1 MLNVLLSLGVF
12 ASILLFMEGAQAA
25 LTSVLSP
32 DRQRFRR
39 RLRSANAQENESSL
53 LIVKKALLMNFPWL
67 NDLMERIPILSLLQ
81 LLPEQAGLRM
91 SAGKLLSL
99 SLSFGAAGV
108 FASLI
113 MNGGALVTFCVT
125 LGGLLAPF
133 LYALEKRRKRF
144 QKFELQFP
152 NAMDLIARCLR
163 AGHPFLGGLRIVSE
177 EMEDPVGTEFRK
189 VVEEITFGI
198 ETETALKSL
207 VTRINLM
214 DLKFFVTA
222 AIIQRETGGNLAEIV
237 EAISEV
243 IRQRF
248 AMQSRTKSLSAE
260 GKLSA
265 GVLLAMPFAMLL
277 ALSILNPNYIRPLFV
292 DPTGIHMLQGGGL
305 LMIVGA
311 LVMKKL
317 IKIKI

>member
-12 ASILLFMEGAQAA
+12 ASILLFIEGAQAA
-25 LTSVLSP
+25 LTAILNP
-32 DRQRFRR
+32 DRDRFRR
-39 RLRSANAQENESSL
+39 RLRSANGQETESPL
-53 LIVKKALLMNFPWL
+53 LLVKKTLLMNFPWL
-67 NDLMERIPILSLLQ
+67 TNLMERIPFLSLLQ
-81 LLPEQAGLRM
+81 LLPQQAGLRM

-99 SLSFGAAGV
+99 SVSFGASGLLT
-108 FASLI
+108 SLI
-113 MNGGALVTFCVT
+113 LNKGALMTLGVT
-125 LGGLLAPF
+125 LGGLLAPLF
-133 LYALEKRRKRF
+133 YALHKRRKRF
-144 QKFELQFP
+144 QKFEQQFP
-152 NAMDLIARCLR
+152 NAMDLVARSLR
-163 AGHPFLGGLRIVSE
+163 AGHPFLAGLRIVSE
-177 EMEDPVGTEFRK
+177 EIEEPVGTEFRK

-207 VTRINLM
+207 VARINLM
-214 DLKFFVTA
+214 DVKFFVTA

-248 AMQSRTKSLSAE
+248 AMISRTKSLSAE

-265 GVLLAMPFAMLL
+265 IVLLAMPFAMLL
-277 ALSILNPNYIRPLFV
+277 TLSILNPTYIRPLFV
-292 DPTGIHMLQGGGL
+292 DPTGIRMLQGGAL

-317 IKIKI
+317 IKIKV

>member
-12 ASILLFMEGAQAA
+12 ASILLFIEGAQAA
-25 LTSVLSP
+25 LTAIFNP
-32 DRQRFRR
+32 DRDRFRR
-39 RLRSANAQENESSL
+39 RLRSANGQETESPL
-53 LIVKKALLMNFPWL
+53 LLVKKTLLMNFPWL
-67 NDLMERIPILSLLQ
+67 TNLMERIPFLSLLQ
-81 LLPEQAGLRM
+81 LLPQQAGLRM

-99 SLSFGAAGV
+99 SVSFGASGLLT
-108 FASLI
+108 SLI
-113 MNGGALVTFCVT
+113 LNKGALMTLGVT

-133 LYALEKRRKRF
+133 FYALHKRRKRF
-144 QKFELQFP
+144 QKFEQQFP
-152 NAMDLIARCLR
+152 NAMDLVARSLR
-163 AGHPFLGGLRIVSE
+163 AGHPFLAGLRIVSE
-177 EMEDPVGTEFRK
+177 EIEEPVGTEFRK

-207 VTRINLM
+207 VARINLM
-214 DLKFFVTA
+214 DVKFFVTA

-248 AMQSRTKSLSAE
+248 AMISRTKSLSAE

-265 GVLLAMPFAMLL
+265 IVLLAMPFAMLL
-277 ALSILNPNYIRPLFV
+277 TLSILNPTYIRPLFV
-292 DPTGIHMLQGGGL
+292 DPTGIRMLQGGAL

-317 IKIKI
+317 IKIKV